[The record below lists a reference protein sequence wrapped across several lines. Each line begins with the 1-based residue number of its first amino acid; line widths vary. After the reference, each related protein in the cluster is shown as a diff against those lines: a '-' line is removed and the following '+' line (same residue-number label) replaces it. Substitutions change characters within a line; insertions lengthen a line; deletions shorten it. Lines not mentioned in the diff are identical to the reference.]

1 MTIKFVGLHAHSV
14 AGSIFDAIGYPDAH
28 MDFAFENG
36 SDALA
41 LTDHGN
47 MNGLAGQVLHAK
59 KMQAAGKDFKPI
71 FGVEA
76 YFIPSIEEWREEYE
90 RAMADKKRAR
100 SAKKDAASGATVE
113 DENDSKKVQGLLR
126 RRRHL
131 ILLAQNQ
138 TGLNNLFK
146 LVSESYKS
154 ENFYRYPRMDYNMLA
169 EYGEGVIAASA
180 CLGGVYAGNYWENGI
195 YDDDGNRIGVDR
207 EAALEAMRDT
217 TRRMQE
223 VFGDRWYGELQ
234 WNNIK
239 EQHELNQ
246 LIIEVAKEFDMKL
259 ISTADSHYP
268 NQTAWK
274 DRELYKRLGWLGK
287 GTPSWGEGGE
297 LPEGVEEIGYELYPK
312 NGDQMWESYK
322 NYSNSQ
328 GFEYDD
334 DLVMSSITETHHI
347 AHDRIESFFPDTT
360 VRLPD
365 FVVPPGTTATQALVN
380 YALEGLRLKGL
391 NGNKEYL
398 ARLKH
403 ELDVIDDRGFSKYF
417 LTMKAIADEATK
429 QMLAG
434 PGRGS
439 AAGSLVAYCLGIT
452 QVDPMKYNLLFS
464 RFLRSDATDYPDIDY
479 DVSDS
484 MELKERLVEMWGQ
497 DCVAPISNWNTL
509 QLRSLIK
516 DISKLYGIPFTEVNN
531 VTSVMMREATPEAKK
546 KHGIKAGIYAP
557 TWEEVMEYSTTLQ
570 TFLQKYPEVKARVEG
585 LVGQVRSCSRHAG
598 GVVIAEDLDHHMPLI
613 NSGGVRQ
620 SPWSEGQNVRHLEP
634 MGFIKFDL
642 LGLSTLKM
650 MEGCIEHILRRHHGV
665 EEPTFEDVLNY
676 YNKHLHPDVIDFDDQ
691 AVYENIFHQGK
702 WAGVF
707 QFTEQGAQSFCTRV
721 KPTNI
726 IDVSAITSIFRPGP
740 LSAGG
745 DVDYVEAKNHPQYVS
760 YLSDEAQEITEET
773 FGFLIFQEQIAL
785 LAHKLGG
792 LTLDEGNMLR
802 KVLTKKGTGKNSVK
816 AKLHAKF
823 IKGCTAKSIDRDK
836 AEDLWNKFEYFSGY
850 GFNKS
855 HAVSYSIISYQCA
868 WLWNY
873 YPSEWM
879 AAFLDKEPET
889 RKEKAINIAKK
900 YGFKI
905 APLDINKSGTVW
917 EISEDGETLI
927 QPLTS
932 IKGLGMAAIEQIL
945 DHRPF
950 TNAEDLLFREG
961 LSYSKFNKK
970 ALDALARGGALDEIM
985 DDRFT
990 GRKHFWSACV
1000 VERPKNLKKLLENI
1014 ETYRPE
1020 GDFTEEEIIQ
1030 FKTELTGVFP
1040 INLVIKAETVEK
1052 LQEKFIPPI
1061 SEFDTDLEVCWFIP
1075 RKITPKKTKNGKLY
1089 WIVET
1094 IDSNNELTKIR
1105 CWGVKP
1111 EKDTIFLN
1119 RPYMAKLRYDEQW
1132 GFSTYA
1138 IGKTFRLLG

>member
-1 MTIKFVGLHAHSV
+1 
-14 AGSIFDAIGYPDAH
+14 
-28 MDFAFENG
+28 
-36 SDALA
+36 
-41 LTDHGN
+41 
-47 MNGLAGQVLHAK
+47 
-59 KMQAAGKDFKPI
+59 
-71 FGVEA
+71 
-76 YFIPSIEEWREEYE
+76 
-90 RAMADKKRAR
+90 
-100 SAKKDAASGATVE
+100 
-113 DENDSKKVQGLLR
+113 
-126 RRRHL
+126 
-131 ILLAQNQ
+131 
-138 TGLNNLFK
+138 
-146 LVSESYKS
+146 
-154 ENFYRYPRMDYNMLA
+154 
-169 EYGEGVIAASA
+169 
-180 CLGGVYAGNYWENGI
+180 
-195 YDDDGNRIGVDR
+195 
-207 EAALEAMRDT
+207 
-217 TRRMQE
+217 
-223 VFGDRWYGELQ
+223 
-234 WNNIK
+234 
-239 EQHELNQ
+239 
-246 LIIEVAKEFDMKL
+246 
-259 ISTADSHYP
+259 
-268 NQTAWK
+268 
-274 DRELYKRLGWLGK
+274 
-287 GTPSWGEGGE
+287 
-297 LPEGVEEIGYELYPK
+297 
-312 NGDQMWESYK
+312 
-322 NYSNSQ
+322 
-328 GFEYDD
+328 
-334 DLVMSSITETHHI
+334 
-347 AHDRIESFFPDTT
+347 
-360 VRLPD
+360 
-365 FVVPPGTTATQALVN
+365 
-380 YALEGLRLKGL
+380 
-391 NGNKEYL
+391 
-398 ARLKH
+398 
-403 ELDVIDDRGFSKYF
+403 
-417 LTMKAIADEATK
+417 
-429 QMLAG
+429 
-434 PGRGS
+434 
-439 AAGSLVAYCLGIT
+439 
-452 QVDPMKYNLLFS
+452 
-464 RFLRSDATDYPDIDY
+464 
-479 DVSDS
+479 
-484 MELKERLVEMWGQ
+484 
-497 DCVAPISNWNTL
+497 
-509 QLRSLIK
+509 
-516 DISKLYGIPFTEVNN
+516 
-531 VTSVMMREATPEAKK
+531 
-546 KHGIKAGIYAP
+546 
-557 TWEEVMEYSTTLQ
+557 
-570 TFLQKYPEVKARVEG
+570 
-585 LVGQVRSCSRHAG
+585 
-598 GVVIAEDLDHHMPLI
+598 
-613 NSGGVRQ
+613 
-620 SPWSEGQNVRHLEP
+620 

-665 EEPTFEDVLNY
+665 EEPTFEDVLDY
-676 YNKHLHPDVIDFDDQ
+676 YNKYLHPDVIDFDDQ

-740 LSAGG
+740 LSAGV

-760 YLSDEAQEITEET
+760 YLSSEAQEITEET

-792 LTLDEGNMLR
+792 LTLDEGNILR

-816 AKLHAKF
+816 AKLHTKF
-823 IKGCTAKSIDRDK
+823 IKGCTAKKIDRDK

-917 EISEDGETLI
+917 EISDDGKTLI

-932 IKGLGMAAIEQIL
+932 IKGLGMSAIDQIL
-945 DHRPF
+945 EHRPF
-950 TNAEDLLFREG
+950 KNAEDLLFREG
-961 LSYSKFNKK
+961 VSYSKFNKK
-970 ALDALARGGALDEIM
+970 ALDALTRGGAVDEIM

-1020 GDFTEEEIIQ
+1020 GDFSEAEIIQ

-1040 INLVIKAETVEK
+1040 INLVIKTETVQK

-1061 SEFDTDLEVCWFIP
+1061 SEFDVDLEVCWFIP